1 MEQQTKPKPGAPD
14 PAPES
19 KPAAA
24 AKPTVEAKRKC
35 AAAAAQSKRK
45 PVAKPKSTA
54 KSSHARD
61 GERTPDR
68 ARQWAHVLGAQD
80 EVAQA
85 LARYHRR
92 AAASP
97 GMPPL
102 LSTLM
107 KSQAELVR
115 SASDAYVST
124 ARRFLDGTAP
134 AEQPRR

>member
-1 MEQQTKPKPGAPD
+1 MEQQTKPKPGAPN

-24 AKPTVEAKRKC
+24 AEPKVAAKRK
-35 AAAAAQSKRK
+35 
-45 PVAKPKSTA
+45 
-54 KSSHARD
+54 
-61 GERTPDR
+61 
-68 ARQWAHVLGAQD
+68 
-80 EVAQA
+80 
-85 LARYHRR
+85 R

-115 SASDAYVST
+115 SASDVYVST
-124 ARRFLDGTAP
+124 ARRLLDGAER